1 MNTFPTVKFPHN
13 MIKRIIHLSLWALL
27 ISYTSQGQKLK
38 RYDDL
43 LLFNDAKTKKPI
55 IVINDSLV
63 YKGKQLIPFKHTEY
77 PDKISEYLPFE
88 IGNKTYLVHQGCGPV
103 LEFRNDSIVRIDNSF
118 LHKNQFY
125 PVSFTYNNEIY
136 LFGGYGLFTYKNII
150 TRYDFKSGE
159 WNQVQTKGKKL
170 PEPRA
175 SAYSLLNGNNLY
187 VFGGKTNDGD
197 NIPKFKTVQPE
208 LWKLYLPTMTWSYI
222 GQYNPSIL
230 TDSDIKIQ
238 NNDKLYL
245 VEGYITELDF
255 TNQTARKYSF
265 KTYEEIKKHIL
276 VNDTIFGVFSNSE
289 NKYYFKKTTIA
300 DLKGKYIGTVPFFV
314 EDNTT
319 SNNYLLIGFIG
330 IILFGLL
337 MIGFKKRILSF
348 QKHFKGV
355 VYDGQKDLFLHNR
368 KTITHFEENEKKL
381 LRFLLNHTD
390 QFVSLNQLN
399 ALFENSAQP
408 ETQSAIFK
416 RREQAING
424 LLNKVSKLTGVPEE
438 ELLLERKN
446 AEDKRLKDLLLLPK
460 LLKQV

>member
-1 MNTFPTVKFPHN
+1 
-13 MIKRIIHLSLWALL
+13 MIKKIILLSLFLLL
-27 ISYTSQGQKLK
+27 IVNTSFGQKLK

-43 LLFNDAKTKKPI
+43 LLFNEAKSKQPI
-55 IVINDSLV
+55 IIINDSLV

-175 SAYSLLNGNNLY
+175 SAYSLLNGKTLY

-208 LWKLYLPTMTWSYI
+208 LWKLYLPTMTWSYV
-222 GQYNPSIL
+222 GQYNPSII

-276 VNDTIFGVFSNSE
+276 VNDTIYGVFSNSQ

-300 DLKGKYIGTVPFFV
+300 DLKGKYIGTVPFFI
-314 EDNTT
+314 ESKTNILKL
-319 SNNYLLIGFIG
+319 SILGLIVLIIVPLIVIG
-330 IILFGLL
+330 W
-337 MIGFKKRILSF
+337 KKRINPF
-348 QKHFKGV
+348 RKAFKGI
-355 VYDGQKDLFLHNR
+355 VYDSNKDQFLYNR
-368 KTITHFEENEKKL
+368 KPIQHFEENEKKL
-381 LRFLLNHTD
+381 LYFLMD
-390 QFVSLNQLN
+390 SIDEFVSLNQIN
-399 ALFENSAQP
+399 ELFENPAQP
-408 ETQSAIFK
+408 QTTSAVIK

-424 LLNKVSKLTGVPEE
+424 LLNKVSKLTGIPENQ
-438 ELLLERKN
+438 LQLEQKN
-446 AEDKRLKDLLLLPK
+446 MEDKRLKDLLLLPK
-460 LLKQV
+460 LLKKV